1 MIEKINDLYKELLS
15 KYEGGISNT
24 STSKFNDIKALF
36 RSKYGLS
43 EDDIYADQEILKLD
57 YLREFKRQNI
67 LYFVWRF

>member
-43 EDDIYADQEILKLD
+43 EDDILKLD